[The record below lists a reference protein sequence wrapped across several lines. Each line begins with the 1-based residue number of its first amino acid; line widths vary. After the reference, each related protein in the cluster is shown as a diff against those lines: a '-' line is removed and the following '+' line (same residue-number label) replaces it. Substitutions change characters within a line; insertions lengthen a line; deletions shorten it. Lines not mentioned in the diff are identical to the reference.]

1 MDFLNLQKY
10 GTETY
15 HIKKYNNI
23 YEYTKLLNNF
33 VQEYIENIIL
43 NLYEFNNII
52 NDTIYYLKNFKKEY
66 QKLNDSEIQML
77 YYEVSRGFELID
89 KLYLKNYEIQ
99 DEQNII
105 KYVIYIY
112 TLNQLINFYNYS
124 LPFLKDFKEFEF
136 KSQHSLYINLNTNE
150 PIEEQ
155 VFYNQ
160 QELRDEIRDYFME
173 QLNGEI
179 FENLLKNELSNL
191 LMFPSTNFWL
201 FGIYKNILKLIEEY
215 NNLLDY
221 LDKIDNDDYIN
232 KFENSLKKYCKFNS
246 YYENMLQF
254 YKDYDFNHFRYFKD
268 FILNPL
274 KNMIFYTMYINSLI
288 PKNFF
293 AEFEM
298 ELLKNPLDAAQFILS
313 EFLDLLQLAINTEN
327 TFDLYFQLKF
337 FDLIEINIL
346 KKFEEIEKLLDE
358 SQCKCDFKNYKNNG
372 LDLLACQI
380 TIDLIENNITKDK
393 ISKVSCLTYDNVKTI
408 LNELNLIDD
417 LDKELYLIKNGI
429 IDNKN
434 IKLKL
439 KNYIKS
445 NFLKNKCIF
454 QLSEYFTKLG
464 TLPIEKKSI
473 VPENGNQIDPVNN
486 LLEEVE
492 KPGDNIEVPTNIKNK
507 IQNELQNKNKN
518 NTIPKMNKDLLLP
531 IAQQQTLFMQNLS
544 EKMQNLQKLTP
555 ILNSNPTD
563 SLKNSLK
570 DLQNIQKINQKDIL
584 DSLNNTKIDLNKKLN
599 IKNNI
604 AINTDKFVIPKE
616 INKSDIINNI
626 NQLNTI
632 EIPQSDTNIIENF
645 SNSLKSNMNNSNII
659 TMLNEKANELND
671 KINTFWNKKIKGKI
685 EEFRYKIEEKINLIN
700 NKIGII
706 NEKINKF
713 LNSISGFINKYADK
727 LKNILT
733 KINNFISALM
743 CAFKALLCLLFSILN
758 LFDVNSEQNILKKL
772 KNELKN
778 EIDSFM
784 TTLELFLDNANTV
797 IDDLLKTFGFDIS
810 KLCKSDSAT
819 YANSLKAGLEKEM
832 NDLVNSFMN
841 NVEQIIKQS
850 KNCSFIMSNLALLN
864 FKKFN
869 FGFEPI
875 LPPRNLFIIP
885 NC

>member
-23 YEYTKLLNNF
+23 YEYTKLLNNYT
-33 VQEYIENIIL
+33 QEYNENIIL

-52 NDTIYYLKNFKKEY
+52 NDTIYYLKNFKEEY

-77 YYEVSRGFELID
+77 YYEVSRGFELIN

-99 DEQNII
+99 DEQSLI
-105 KYVIYIY
+105 KYVVYIY
-112 TLNQLINFYNYS
+112 TLNQLIDFYNYS

-155 VFYNQ
+155 IFYNQ
-160 QELRDEIRDYFME
+160 QELRDDIKDYFME

-201 FGIYKNILKLIEEY
+201 FGMYKNVLKLIEEY
-215 NNLLDY
+215 NDLLNY
-221 LDKIDNDDYIN
+221 LDKIDNDNYIN
-232 KFENSLKKYCKFNS
+232 KFEKTLKQYCKFNN

-254 YKDYDFNHFRYFKD
+254 YKDFDFNHFRYFQD

-274 KNMIFYTMYINSLI
+274 KDLIFYTMYINSLI
-288 PKNFF
+288 PKRFF
-293 AEFEM
+293 AEFEL
-298 ELLKNPLDAAQFILS
+298 ELLKNPIDASQFILS

-327 TFDLYFQLKF
+327 IFDLYFQQKF

-346 KKFEEIEKLLDE
+346 KKLEEIEKLLDE

-393 ISKVSCLTYDNVKTI
+393 ISKVSCLTYDNIKII
-408 LNELNLIDD
+408 LNELNLIED
-417 LDKELYLIKNGI
+417 LDKELYLIKNEI
-429 IDNKN
+429 INNEN

-454 QLSEYFTKLG
+454 QLSEYFVKLG

-486 LLEEVE
+486 LLEEIE
-492 KPGDNIEVPTNIKNK
+492 NPGDNIQIPQNIKNK

-518 NTIPKMNKDLLLP
+518 NIIPKMNKDLLLP
-531 IAQQQTLFMQNLS
+531 IAQQQTIFMQNLGK
-544 EKMQNLQKLTP
+544 KMQELQQMTP

-563 SLKNSLK
+563 SLKNALK
-570 DLQNIQKINQKDIL
+570 ELQNIKKINQNDIL
-584 DSLNNTKIDLNKKLN
+584 DSLNNIKTDLNKKLN

-616 INKSDIINNI
+616 INKD
-626 NQLNTI
+626 
-632 EIPQSDTNIIENF
+632 NIIENINHLNSIELHQNDIDTIENF
-645 SNSLKSNMNNSNII
+645 SESLKASMNNSNIA
-659 TMLNEKANELND
+659 TMLNEKANELYE
-671 KINTFWNKKIKGKI
+671 KVNTFWNEKIKGKI
-685 EEFRYKIEEKINLIN
+685 EEFKDKIGEKINLIN
-700 NKIGII
+700 EKIGLI

-727 LKNILT
+727 LRNILS
-733 KINNFISALM
+733 KISNFISALM
-743 CAFKALLCLLFSILN
+743 CAFKALLCLLFSIIN
-758 LFDVNSEQNILKKL
+758 LFDIKTEQNILKKL
-772 KNELKN
+772 KLELKN
-778 EIDSFM
+778 EIDSFIG
-784 TTLELFLDNANTV
+784 TLESFLDSANTV
-797 IDDLLKTFGFDIS
+797 IDDLLKTFGFDTS
-810 KLCKSDSAT
+810 KLCKSDSQS
-819 YANSLKAGLEKEM
+819 YLDSLKAGLEKEL
-832 NDLVNSFMN
+832 NDIVDSFMN

-850 KNCSFIMSNLALLN
+850 KNCSFMLPNLSLPN

-869 FGFEPI
+869 FGFMPT
-875 LPPRNLFIIP
+875 LPPKNLFTIP